1 MDKISELS
9 LMVTELKRCTE
20 ALVGISELLSGL
32 VKDTATAETS
42 EQPQVETLASEEK
55 PITLEQVRAVLAEK
69 SQNGFTAEIRELL
82 TKHGAKRLSDIEP
95 GEYAALLAEAEGL
108 Q

>member
-1 MDKISELS
+1 MNQVDLLNEVASN
-9 LMVTELKRCTE
+9 LKVL
-20 ALVGISELLSGL
+20 ADNLVSVAKTLAER
-32 VKDTATAETS
+32 VAQKDIEV
-42 EQPQVETLASEEK
+42 PQVESK
-55 PITLEQVRAVLAEK
+55 QQDVTLEQVRAVLAEK

>member
-1 MDKISELS
+1 MNQVDLLNEVASN
-9 LMVTELKRCTE
+9 LKVL
-20 ALVGISELLSGL
+20 ADNLVSVADTLAER
-32 VKDTATAETS
+32 VAQKDIEV
-42 EQPQVETLASEEK
+42 PQVESK
-55 PITLEQVRAVLAEK
+55 QHDVTLEQVRAVLAEK